1 MSKYFILFLL
11 GTGLLA
17 CSPLL
22 QPTVIESRT
31 VIKDIQSDKDI
42 DSLIAP
48 YSREL
53 AKTMNEVIGK
63 ADKDLT
69 VSRPNSTLGHWVCDR
84 LIDFAQDSLKE
95 KSIPIICVLNT
106 GGLRAPIIEG
116 NVTVGDIF
124 KVMPFDNQISI
135 VKIKKEKLIELVDY
149 LNKNGGEPIAGCK
162 LIDGKLTL
170 NQLSDSPFVYVVT
183 SDFLANGGDKMSFL
197 MNPIEKIDYQMLI
210 RDLLI
215 MQIRK
220 DKTIFQTEEE
230 RIKF

>member
-1 MSKYFILFLL
+1 M

-17 CSPLL
+17 CSPHL
-22 QPTVIESRT
+22 QPSITESRT
-31 VIKDIQSDKDI
+31 VVKDIQSSPVI

-53 AKTMNEVIGK
+53 ANTMNEVIGT

-84 LIDFAQDSLKE
+84 LLEFAEDSLSE
-95 KSIPIICVLNT
+95 KTIPIICVINT
-106 GGLRAPIIEG
+106 GGLRAPVIEG

-149 LNKNGGEPIAGCK
+149 LKKNGGEPIAGFQ
-162 LIDGKLTL
+162 LIEGQIRL
-170 NQLSDSPFVYVVT
+170 NQISDSPFVYVVT

-197 MNPIEKIDYQMLI
+197 MNPVEKIDFQVLI

-220 DKTIFQTEEE
+220 NKTIFQIEEE

>member
-1 MSKYFILFLL
+1 M

-17 CSPLL
+17 CSPYL
-22 QPTVIESRT
+22 QPVVVESRT
-31 VIKDIQSDKDI
+31 VVKDVQSNKEI

-53 AKTMNEVIGK
+53 AKTMNEVIGT

-69 VSRPNSTLGHWVCDR
+69 VTRPNSTLGHWVCDR
-84 LIDFAQDSLKE
+84 LIEFAEDSLKE
-95 KSIPIICVLNT
+95 KTIPIICVLNT

-135 VKIKKEKLIELVDY
+135 VKIKKEKLIELLDY
-149 LNKNGGEPIAGCK
+149 LNKNGGEPIAGFK
-162 LIDGKLTL
+162 LKEGKIQL

-197 MNPIEKIDYQMLI
+197 MNPIEKMDYQMLI

-215 MQIRK
+215 LQIRK
-220 DKTIFQTEEE
+220 NKTIFQMEEE